1 MSDDN
6 LLSALVYRID
16 FNLNSPV
23 VTMLAKYDHMSNFE
37 SHAGAITER
46 SLYGGCGKDYVDAIS
61 ILVANNPPSPG
72 NDSTYGNIGGFKV
85 VKSDYHQLI
94 YAADSDGLCIAII
107 TGLRYPSRVATQMI
121 IELYNRYT
129 AEIGIQSK
137 SATASSLTKT
147 SKPILANTCK
157 KYSNFRSVDKTSSL
171 ILKVDEVKV
180 EMQENIASVLRNID
194 KADGIVDQ
202 ASQLNEQAN
211 VFKKRSSTLRKQMKC
226 RNIKMTIIL
235 LTVVGFILAL
245 ILIPVII
252 RSKSD

>member
-6 LLSALVYRID
+6 LRSALVYRID
-16 FNLNSPV
+16 VNLNKPV
-23 VTMLAKYDHMSNFE
+23 VTILSKYDHMSNYE
-37 SHAGAITER
+37 SHSGAVTER

-61 ILVANNPPSPG
+61 ILVANNPPTS
-72 NDSTYGNIGGFKV
+72 GNIGSDGSIGDFKV
-85 VKSDYHQLI
+85 VKSDYHQVV

-121 IELYNRYT
+121 IELYNCYT

-137 SATASSLTKT
+137 SATASSLTKK
-147 SKPILANTCK
+147 SKPILANICK
-157 KYSNFRSVDKTSSL
+157 KYANFRSVDKTSSL

-180 EMQENIASVLRNID
+180 EMQENIASMLRNID

-211 VFKKRSSTLRKQMKC
+211 VFKKKSSTLRKKMKC
-226 RNIKMTIIL
+226 KNIKMTIIL
-235 LTVVGFILAL
+235 LSVFGFILAL
-245 ILIPVII
+245 ILIPLIT
-252 RSKSD
+252 RSERD